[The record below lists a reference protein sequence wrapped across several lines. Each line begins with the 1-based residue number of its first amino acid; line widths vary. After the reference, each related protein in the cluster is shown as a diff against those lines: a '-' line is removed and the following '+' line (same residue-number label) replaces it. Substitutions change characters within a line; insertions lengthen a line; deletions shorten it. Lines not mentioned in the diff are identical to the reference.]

1 MNIHFRMFLALYR
14 MGYFKAPGVKT
25 IGDLDKFLNRRKN
38 NEKSNQGGGKH
49 D

>member
-1 MNIHFRMFLALYR
+1 MNIHFRIFITLYR

-38 NEKSNQGGGKH
+38 YER
-49 D
+49 